1 MSLKSCGRNNVQKIK
16 QSQHPIQANFR
27 DDVYTM
33 FRDGTYAKLVEGSW
47 RQRLHY
53 EGHARPLGRFEEGQ
67 KWRRNDMHD
76 SVPRHRV
83 QAGKPDEYVYVRTYV
98 RTYATGGTGYGV
110 WDV

>member
-1 MSLKSCGRNNVQKIK
+1 MQKIK

-33 FRDGTYAKLVEGSW
+33 FRDGTYAKLVEGFW

-67 KWRRNDMHD
+67 KMAAKRHARFCTTTPCASWQARR
-76 SVPRHRV
+76 VRL
-83 QAGKPDEYVYVRTYV
+83 RTYV